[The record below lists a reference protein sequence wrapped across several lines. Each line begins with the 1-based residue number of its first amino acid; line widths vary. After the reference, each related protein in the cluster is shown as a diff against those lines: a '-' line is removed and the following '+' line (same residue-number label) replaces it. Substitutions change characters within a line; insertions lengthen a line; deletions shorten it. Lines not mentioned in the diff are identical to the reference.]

1 MFLGGLVGAET
12 CCQTVQK
19 VGEVRLESFWPE
31 IVEAVC
37 GGQVRVQ
44 RKRRFQGVSEP
55 SFCVEIHVSAGCSF
69 WEEKGL
75 PRTAVAR
82 RWASEMFLRAS
93 PLKTFPNYG
102 PFAKITTLAPDN
114 YNRHTH
120 PPEPPPHPKAPQ
132 GSGAADDSPS
142 LTTAPLLGSLC
153 FIRVQTVDPS

>member
-1 MFLGGLVGAET
+1 MRRLAFRPFRKLVKYRGMIFR
-12 CCQTVQK
+12 CK
-19 VGEVRLESFWPE
+19 L
-31 IVEAVC
+31 VEAVC
-37 GGQVRVQ
+37 SGQVTV
-44 RKRRFQGVSEP
+44 RRSRGFQGDSEP
-55 SFCVEIHVSAGCSF
+55 SFCLEIHVSAGCSF

-114 YNRHTH
+114 YNRRTH
-120 PPEPPPHPKAPQ
+120 PPEPPPHPRAPQ